1 MLTINR
7 MLASTVFKQTKG
19 TGSSSNKALKTTPF
33 GRSDAFT
40 RGGFA
45 MMPHATA
52 PLSLMLYFTQSMETQ
67 LDYLVYGDE
76 SGTTGSDRCYSIGL
90 LCVTKTKVNEFN
102 QYVLDLKKKRGIVG
116 ELKWSKI
123 KNSAGQAN
131 ICIDLLSMVLR
142 SSCCFHSIIVEKSI
156 YNNWT
161 TDKTDREKAFY
172 QTYTYLLKNTA
183 KQLKSKLI
191 VLIDQKCDKYKKND
205 EVMGIVA
212 NNMLAKLGSDRTI
225 QEVTMNDSKEHL
237 GLQVVDI
244 LTGAVNSGYMKFLKP
259 ELTLSVAKEAAFIK
273 MAAMLGWDKLVY
285 DTYPNKDFN
294 IWHFPSENRSRPA
307 TKAIVPNFNIKA
319 VHQSEI

>member
-1 MLTINR
+1 M
-7 MLASTVFKQTKG
+7 
-19 TGSSSNKALKTTPF
+19 
-33 GRSDAFT
+33 
-40 RGGFA
+40 
-45 MMPHATA
+45 
-52 PLSLMLYFTQSMETQ
+52 
-67 LDYLVYGDE
+67 DYLVYGDE

-90 LCVTKTKVNEFN
+90 LCVPKTKLNKFN
-102 QYVLDLKKKRGIVG
+102 QYVIGLKEKRGIVG

-142 SSCCFHSIIVEKSI
+142 SSCCFHSIVVEKSI

-161 TDKTDREKAFY
+161 TDKKDREKAFY

-183 KQLKSKLI
+183 KQVKSKLI

-205 EVMGIVA
+205 EVIGIVA

-244 LTGAVNSGYMKFLKP
+244 LTGAVNSGYMKFLMP
-259 ELTLSVAKEAAFIK
+259 ELTLSKAKEAAFIK
-273 MAAMLGWDKLVY
+273 MAQMLGWDKLVY

-307 TKAIVPNFNIKA
+307 TKSIVPNFHISP
-319 VHQSEI
+319 VDLGEI

>member
-1 MLTINR
+1 
-7 MLASTVFKQTKG
+7 
-19 TGSSSNKALKTTPF
+19 
-33 GRSDAFT
+33 
-40 RGGFA
+40 
-45 MMPHATA
+45 
-52 PLSLMLYFTQSMETQ
+52 

-90 LCVTKTKVNEFN
+90 LCVPKSKVDEFN
-102 QYVLDLKKKRGIVG
+102 KYVLDLKKKRGIVG

-131 ICIDLLSMVLR
+131 ICVDLLSMVLR
-142 SSCCFHSIIVEKSI
+142 SSCCFHSIVVEKSI
-156 YNNWT
+156 YNNW
-161 TDKTDREKAFY
+161 KSDREKAFY

-183 KQLKSKLI
+183 KQVKSKLI

-205 EVMGIVA
+205 EVIGIVA

-244 LTGAVNSGYMKFLKP
+244 LTGAVNSGYMKFLNPK
-259 ELTLSVAKEAAFIK
+259 LSLSVAKEAAFIK
-273 MAAMLGWDKLVY
+273 MANMLGWDQLVY

-307 TKAIVPNFNIKA
+307 TKAITPNFSIKA
-319 VHQSEI
+319 VEPSEI